1 MCQFCKQ
8 TKQQLEAMKKQ
19 LEDYVKIKA
28 YRKTAVRQ
36 QTDEWVEAARRLIEL
51 QQKQLYNTR
60 PLIMHQ
66 DENSAENGDGRTLL
80 EKVVEI

>member
-1 MCQFCKQ
+1 
-8 TKQQLEAMKKQ
+8 MKRQ

-36 QTDEWVEAARRLIEL
+36 QTDEWVEAARKLIEL

-60 PLIMHQ
+60 PLIVRQ
-66 DENSAENGDGRTLL
+66 EESQPEDDNE
-80 EKVVEI
+80 